1 MIYFTGGGCYH
12 PDMLTIGAMKLLQKA
27 DCVLYDHL
35 INKEFLQYTKK
46 DCECISVGKTGH
58 GTSTKQEDIMKL
70 LITKNRQ
77 HIVVVRLKGG
87 DPYLYGRGSEEMAF
101 CLENGI
107 DCQYVPGIS
116 SAIGGLGFAGIPV
129 TERGL
134 SSGFHVHTLHY
145 QDGIDHLD
153 YKAIASS
160 DETEIFFM
168 GSTKITK
175 LVQSCLSA
183 GMDKH
188 TPVAI
193 ASHLTMP
200 DQKVLVSTLSDI
212 QQEDITSFTS
222 PLLIVLGKTAN
233 RHMQLDNTI
242 HLPYYGKKILLTSID
257 ETHWPVDLLTLEKG
271 VFVHERQVGTIA
283 FHPENFQKPDAYDG
297 LLFVSRHSV
306 EAYFHSMLQ
315 NGYDVRALYGKT
327 VLCIGNK
334 TAEALQEKGIH
345 VDHIYTSRKD
355 FFANRTKDNI
365 LCISST
371 TATLPVEMDVS
382 LCYEIEP
389 LPFTTDGAYDAAAA
403 TCPFSVTQLK
413 ESGLSL
419 STPLFTFE
427 NRTYEAAIAN
437 GFTNVHACHNS
448 KEAILQEILHFFG
461 EENR

>member
-271 VFVHERQVGTIA
+271 IFVHERQVGTIV
-283 FHPENFQKPDAYDG
+283 FHPEKNVDISAGRKVVVGIRPEMIRISDSG
-297 LLFVSRHSV
+297 
-306 EAYFHSMLQ
+306 
-315 NGYDVRALYGKT
+315 RANAVIDSSLPYGMET
-327 VLCIGNK
+327 VLCLKLGDIQLLVVVFGSIDFPKGSRESIEMTGN
-334 TAEALQEKGIH
+334 GICLF
-345 VDHIYTSRKD
+345 D
-355 FFANRTKDNI
+355 
-365 LCISST
+365 
-371 TATLPVEMDVS
+371 
-382 LCYEIEP
+382 
-389 LPFTTDGAYDAAAA
+389 
-403 TCPFSVTQLK
+403 K
-413 ESGLSL
+413 ESGELLSVG
-419 STPLFTFE
+419 SAEF
-427 NRTYEAAIAN
+427 
-437 GFTNVHACHNS
+437 V
-448 KEAILQEILHFFG
+448 
-461 EENR
+461 

>member
-1 MIYFTGGGCYH
+1 
-12 PDMLTIGAMKLLQKA
+12 
-27 DCVLYDHL
+27 
-35 INKEFLQYTKK
+35 
-46 DCECISVGKTGH
+46 
-58 GTSTKQEDIMKL
+58 
-70 LITKNRQ
+70 
-77 HIVVVRLKGG
+77 
-87 DPYLYGRGSEEMAF
+87 
-101 CLENGI
+101 
-107 DCQYVPGIS
+107 
-116 SAIGGLGFAGIPV
+116 
-129 TERGL
+129 
-134 SSGFHVHTLHY
+134 
-145 QDGIDHLD
+145 
-153 YKAIASS
+153 
-160 DETEIFFM
+160 
-168 GSTKITK
+168 
-175 LVQSCLSA
+175 
-183 GMDKH
+183 
-188 TPVAI
+188 
-193 ASHLTMP
+193 
-200 DQKVLVSTLSDI
+200 
-212 QQEDITSFTS
+212 
-222 PLLIVLGKTAN
+222 
-233 RHMQLDNTI
+233 
-242 HLPYYGKKILLTSID
+242 
-257 ETHWPVDLLTLEKG
+257 
-271 VFVHERQVGTIA
+271 
-283 FHPENFQKPDAYDG
+283 
-297 LLFVSRHSV
+297 
-306 EAYFHSMLQ
+306 MLQ

-334 TAEALQEKGIH
+334 TAEALQEKGIL